1 MDNTETERKNFICI
15 LLEEVNLFIALA
27 LFLVMSFFLSGSETA
42 LTAVNR
48 MKVHLRAEQGD
59 VKAQKLEKLIA
70 KPDRM
75 ITTILIGNNISNI
88 MLPTLVT
95 TIAITEGWEVGLA
108 TAILTV
114 VLIIFG
120 EVLPKT
126 IAATF
131 ADKIAYI
138 VAPVIGFLVVLFKPL
153 TWLLAQFTNI
163 FIRII
168 SKGSVK
174 EATMTKEEL
183 RTMVDIASTEGTF
196 EADESERIKGVLDF
210 PHKDVSDVMSTHR
223 TDTVGISIDLNYE
236 EVRDLILDSSYTRYP
251 VYEESM
257 DNVVGLFYSKK
268 LIEWSMNPNLTLAE
282 LMDDNPLFVVQSVS
296 VEKVFKL
303 MMAKKKHMAVILDE
317 YGGTLGIVTHEDIIE
332 EMIGQDIEDETDDED
347 DELVFEINDSQLS
360 CHGRLEIEDV
370 NEMFEVEVPED
381 HDTIAGFVMQQ
392 LGHVPEVGEEFT
404 YENLHVIVNEMDRNR
419 IERLTITKIAEPEEQ
434 EPVSENS
441 AKRP

>member
-1 MDNTETERKNFICI
+1 M
-15 LLEEVNLFIALA
+15 FIALGIF
-27 LFLVMSFFLSGSETA
+27 LFMSFFLSGSETA
-42 LTAVNR
+42 LTAINR

-59 VKAQKLEKLIA
+59 AKAQKLQKLIA

-75 ITTILIGNNISNI
+75 ITTILIGNNIANI

-95 TIAITEGWEVGLA
+95 TIAITRGWEVGVA

-114 VLIIFG
+114 ILIIFG

-126 IAATF
+126 ISATF
-131 ADKIAYI
+131 ADKVAYI
-138 VAPVIGFLVVLFKPL
+138 VFPVISFMVVALLPL

-168 SKGSVK
+168 SKGTVK

-196 EADESERIKGVLDF
+196 EEDESERIKGVLDF

-223 TDTVGISIDLNYE
+223 TDTVGIAIDSTYE

-268 LIEWSMNPNLTLAE
+268 LIEWSMNPNLTLEE

-296 VEKVFKL
+296 VEKVFK
-303 MMAKKKHMAVILDE
+303 MMMSKKKHMAVILDE

-332 EMIGQDIEDETDDED
+332 EMIGQDIEDETDEDD
-347 DELVFEINDSQLS
+347 DELVFEMTDKMLS

-370 NEMFEVEVPED
+370 NDMFKVEVPND

-392 LGHVPEVGEEFT
+392 LGHVPDEGEQFT
-404 YENLHVIVNEMDRNR
+404 YENLYVEINEMDRNR
-419 IERLTITKIAEPEEQ
+419 IVRLTITKTDKEEI
-434 EPVSENS
+434 VV
-441 AKRP
+441 

>member
-1 MDNTETERKNFICI
+1 M
-15 LLEEVNLFIALA
+15 FIALV
-27 LFLVMSFFLSGSETA
+27 LFLMMSFFLSGSETA

-59 VKAQKLEKLIA
+59 VKAQNLQKLIA

-75 ITTILIGNNISNI
+75 ITTILIGNNIANI

-95 TIAITEGWEVGLA
+95 MIAIDRGWEVGLA
-108 TAILTV
+108 TAILTI

-131 ADKIAYI
+131 ADKIAYV
-138 VAPVIGFLVVLFKPL
+138 VAPVIRVLVVILKPL

-196 EADESERIKGVLDF
+196 EEDESERIKGVLDF

-223 TDTVGISIDLNYE
+223 TDIVGIAIDSTYE

-268 LIEWSMNPNLTLAE
+268 LIEWSMNPNLSLQE

-296 VEKVFKL
+296 VEKVFKM

-332 EMIGQDIEDETDDED
+332 EMIGQDIEDETDEED
-347 DELVFEINDSQLS
+347 DELVFVMTDNTLS

-370 NEMFEVEVPED
+370 NEMFEVEVPND

-392 LGHVPEVGEEFT
+392 LGHVPDEGEQFT
-404 YENLHVIVNEMDRNR
+404 YENLHVEVNEMDRNR
-419 IERLTITKIAEPEEQ
+419 IVRLTITKKDEE
-434 EPVSENS
+434 VF
-441 AKRP
+441 A